1 MEAMMVA
8 KTERI
13 SVRVPEHVHALLSRA
28 AGALGASM
36 NQFVLQ
42 TAIERAKQVVED
54 ENIIRL
60 SHESSQLFFDA
71 LENPPEPNDKLKQ
84 AALAHQAQMNASH

>member
-1 MEAMMVA
+1 MMA

-13 SVRVPEHVHALLSRA
+13 SVRVPENIHALLSRA
-28 AGALGASM
+28 AGTLGSSM

-42 TAIERAKQVVED
+42 AAIERARQVVED

-60 SHESSQLFFDA
+60 SGESSRRFFEA
-71 LENPPEPNDKLKQ
+71 LENPPAPNAKLL
-84 AALAHQAQMNASH
+84 AAARTHQTLLNDSD

>member
-1 MEAMMVA
+1 MVA

-13 SVRVPEHVHALLSRA
+13 SVRVPENIHTLLNRA
-28 AGALGASM
+28 AGALGSSM

-42 TAIERAKQVVED
+42 TAIDRAKQVVED

-60 SHESSQLFFDA
+60 SGESSQLFFEA
-71 LENPPEPNDKLKQ
+71 MENPPAPNARLR
-84 AALAHQAQMNASH
+84 AAVLASQTLLNASD